1 MWIMTLIL
9 LLKSSVEAP
18 VTSDTN
24 SFYGNKAILRDNF
37 SGVNVNTSLANRP
50 SRKADLRDTF
60 SGTLDQTLTKV
71 GSVRGYATRKNL

>member
-1 MWIMTLIL
+1 MTLIL
-9 LLKSSVEAP
+9 LLKSLEVQ

-24 SFYGNKAILRDNF
+24 SFYPNKAILRDSF
-37 SGVNVNTSLANRP
+37 SGINVDTSLANRP

-71 GSVRGYATRKNL
+71 GSERGYATRRSL